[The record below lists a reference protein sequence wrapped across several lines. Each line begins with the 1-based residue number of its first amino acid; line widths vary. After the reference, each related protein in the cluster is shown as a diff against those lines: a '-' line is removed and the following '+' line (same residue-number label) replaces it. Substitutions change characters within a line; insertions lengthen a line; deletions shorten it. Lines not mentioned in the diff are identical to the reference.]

1 MFEENEGPV
10 ETATSFAD
18 AFVDAGVAKLDAVF
32 GAGYAKGNPQVLAGY
47 LAACASNLN
56 AFMTAAAAVG
66 DGNMFDEALVALEE
80 EYPTAPPPRP
90 KGRRR

>member
-1 MFEENEGPV
+1 MFAEDEGPV

-18 AFVDAGVAKLDAVF
+18 AFVDAGIAKLDAVF

-66 DGNMFDEALVALEE
+66 EGDMLDEALAALEE
-80 EYPTAPPPRP
+80 EYPTAPPPRS

>member
-1 MFEENEGPV
+1 MFEEDHGPV

-56 AFMTAAAAVG
+56 AFMTAATAVG
-66 DGNMFDEALVALEE
+66 EGDIFEEALAAFEE
-80 EYPTAPPPRP
+80 EFPPAPPPKS